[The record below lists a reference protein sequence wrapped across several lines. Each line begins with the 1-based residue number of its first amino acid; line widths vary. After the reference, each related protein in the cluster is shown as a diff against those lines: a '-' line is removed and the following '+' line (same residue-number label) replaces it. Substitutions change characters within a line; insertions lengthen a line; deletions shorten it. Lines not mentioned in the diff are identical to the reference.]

1 MYKKRVLFS
10 VIFVI
15 LLVFYYSW
23 IPDSR
28 FQNETYLPKWLLNW
42 SNHYYNLRTAIPF
55 VAIGFLLETY
65 RQQISLIEINQNKKK
80 YFIQNIGFATIIVC
94 IAEGGQFLIH
104 ERNPDIMDVFFGI
117 LGSWIGGLGYYFLI
131 NIILNFKR
139 FRNAK

>member
-10 VIFVI
+10 VILVI

-23 IPDSR
+23 IPDPR

-80 YFIQNIGFATIIVC
+80 YFIQNIAFATIIVC